1 MVKCVGGGGRTGCT
15 HPPGVCQDPAPP
27 PWPMSNK
34 HDTDKIVQALAFR
47 GTPFEHL
54 RVFPLRSEAGSSY
67 RKRELNLNLSGKE
80 IYYMND
86 SILLVKNMLCSK
98 LHCQK
103 VLIELSSHM
112 KSRAPLA
119 GGARS
124 MPMSPTRSR
133 PTSSIGPPGGR
144 QAQVGG
150 KVVPPRPAT
159 ASAGTRQVPPFSP
172 RNPDQKVLA
181 ETKFQKIGE
190 SSGILVCHVT
200 PQDPEP

>member
-1 MVKCVGGGGRTGCT
+1 
-15 HPPGVCQDPAPP
+15 
-27 PWPMSNK
+27 
-34 HDTDKIVQALAFR
+34 
-47 GTPFEHL
+47 
-54 RVFPLRSEAGSSY
+54 
-67 RKRELNLNLSGKE
+67 
-80 IYYMND
+80 MN
-86 SILLVKNMLCSK
+86 SLKLLVKNMLCSK

-150 KVVPPRPAT
+150 KVVPPRPLLGSARSLPSSPAT
-159 ASAGTRQVPPFSP
+159 LIVKCWQKPSFRRLEKALESWSAT
-172 RNPDQKVLA
+172 
-181 ETKFQKIGE
+181 
-190 SSGILVCHVT
+190 
-200 PQDPEP
+200 